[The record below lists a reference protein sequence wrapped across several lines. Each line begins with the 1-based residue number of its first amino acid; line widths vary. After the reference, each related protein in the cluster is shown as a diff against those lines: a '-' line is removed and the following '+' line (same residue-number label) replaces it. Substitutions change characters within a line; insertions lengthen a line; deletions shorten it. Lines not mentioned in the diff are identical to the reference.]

1 MINGCLIGNT
11 SGQKT
16 LQVHTQST
24 ERKPCQPRNQ
34 HPAKLSF
41 QSEAKVSSD
50 NKNSKNFVAKW
61 PSVQEVLKET
71 LPDGN
76 TDLQEMQ
83 NKNGNVTY
91 FLTLLL
97 QYYWVYNLHDDQST
111 NKRKGHLF

>member
-1 MINGCLIGNT
+1 MSSNMINGNT

-50 NKNSKNFVAKW
+50 NKNSKNFVAK
-61 PSVQEVLKET
+61 
-71 LPDGN
+71 
-76 TDLQEMQ
+76 
-83 NKNGNVTY
+83 
-91 FLTLLL
+91 
-97 QYYWVYNLHDDQST
+97 
-111 NKRKGHLF
+111 